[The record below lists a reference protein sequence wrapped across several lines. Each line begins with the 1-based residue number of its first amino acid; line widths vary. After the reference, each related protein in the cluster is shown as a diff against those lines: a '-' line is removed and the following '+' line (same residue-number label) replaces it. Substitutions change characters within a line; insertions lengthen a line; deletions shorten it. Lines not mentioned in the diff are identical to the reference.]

1 MTHHPTR
8 ATSPLANS
16 SLRSRIVKKSWPVRL
31 VRVAALLLAV
41 PLLFH
46 AGSPV
51 HAADKDVTGVTVT
64 SPNPGRLSISWDT
77 PSDAPDDYRVTWKK
91 SSGKWTSHKKANTV
105 EGGNAFPTG
114 TSHSVTDLEEG
125 TAYKVRVRA
134 RYHDSNGNVEKS
146 GPWSAAKEVTVSATP
161 PPPQK
166 GAEQGEGDSNQGR
179 STNPPAKPTGLLTGA
194 SHDTA
199 ILFWD
204 NPNDDTVTGYQ
215 ILRGDDAANLAVLTA
230 DTGDASTSYTDDT
243 VSASTT
249 YAYAIRA
256 RNAHGL
262 SPQSDPV
269 SVTTLAPPPE
279 EEEEDTALSTDQ
291 SGIIDLTVGTAR
303 NLRFERHEDVD
314 QFTFTHTAG
323 TTYRLSVHLFWPGS
337 NSASVSIT
345 GLGSALEA
353 FVLTHS
359 PVALPGRVEFVF
371 TPTTSV
377 PPGNQTTITIEGIHW
392 GSDSDGKHQCGTG
405 SGPGSGAGGQDAPIY
420 CYWSSDYTILMEE
433 VASAAEST
441 SSATDVCPSY
451 ESYPD
456 SFYTAC
462 TMDIDDDVMGYINSQ
477 GDRDLW
483 ALIQFDAESG
493 YTVKVHGDVDSNN
506 LLDNVQITL
515 IDQWGIPLRQG
526 RSNTSSSPASVSIGA
541 DRTYTG
547 VYYLEVRSRDAAG
560 AYRIEVTN

>member
-1 MTHHPTR
+1 MIQHSTR
-8 ATSPLANS
+8 ATSPLPSN
-16 SLRSRIVKKSWPVRL
+16 SLRGRLLKKPWPVRL
-31 VRVAALLLAV
+31 VRVAALLLTV

-51 HAADKDVTGVTVT
+51 HAADKDITGVTVT
-64 SPNPGRLSISWDT
+64 SPNPGELSISWDT
-77 PSDAPDDYRVTWKK
+77 PSDAPDEYRVTWKK
-91 SSGKWTSHKKANTV
+91 SSGKWTSYKKANTV
-105 EGGNAFPTG
+105 EGGNAFPTS

-134 RYHDSNGNVEKS
+134 RYYDGNGNVQKS
-146 GPWSAAKEVTVSATP
+146 GPWSAAQEVTVSATP

-179 STNPPAKPTGLLTGA
+179 STNPPAKPTGLLTGR
-194 SHDTA
+194 SHDNV
-199 ILFWD
+199 ILLWD
-204 NPNDDTVTGYQ
+204 NPDDDTITGYQ
-215 ILRGDDAANLAVLTA
+215 ILRGPDAANLAVLTN
-230 DTGDASTSYTDDT
+230 DTGSASTSYTDDT
-243 VSASTT
+243 VAAGAA

-291 SGIIDLTVGTAR
+291 SGSITLTEGTAR
-303 NLRFERHEDVD
+303 DLRFERHEDVD
-314 QFTFTHTAG
+314 GFSLRPAAG

-337 NSASVSIT
+337 NSASVSIID
-345 GLGSALEA
+345 LSSGSEV
-353 FVLTHS
+353 FVQASS
-359 PVALPGRVEFVF
+359 PVTLPGRVEFVF
-371 TPTTSV
+371 TPSDTNYIFIS
-377 PPGNQTTITIEGIHW
+377 IKGIHW

-420 CYWSSDYTILMEE
+420 CYWSSDYTILVEE